1 VVWEHLYLLYWLYF
15 LIWYNNMKGI
25 KAFVKHLKEEAPKD
39 HILAYISNEEA
50 KLLKSRGGSG
60 KPYKYGILSFFASS
74 PGDTGGAGG
83 ADGAGGND
91 ASGGGGGGES
101 TPSPGDTGGAGG
113 VGPGSEPDQGSG
125 DTGPGGSPTAIG
137 PSHTGYSGLS
147 VMGNFG
153 ANIASNPLSALSPVG
168 TMVRSIHQT
177 NQFRSA
183 LGLRTPQAPMGTEG
197 DDDRQTPYTA
207 VTPSTASSS
216 LGSAPPSFFNL
227 SSQPVSSYS
236 FQPLGN
242 PYNYQN
248 PNLYRFNKGGIVDL
262 LVL

>member
-1 VVWEHLYLLYWLYF
+1 
-15 LIWYNNMKGI
+15 MKGI

-91 ASGGGGGGES
+91 AGGGG
-101 TPSPGDTGGAGG
+101 
-113 VGPGSEPDQGSG
+113 GSG
-125 DTGPGGSPTAIG
+125 DTGDMGSEAANAAATASGAASVGAGSVGPTDPGIATDTITSFGG
-137 PSHTGYSGLS
+137 NLS
-147 VMGNFG
+147 
-153 ANIASNPLSALSPVG
+153 ANVQSNPLMAAISPVG
-168 TMVRSIHQT
+168 TVARTAMQTAQARSMMGYA
-177 NQFRSA
+177 N
-183 LGLRTPQAPMGTEG
+183 PQAPMGGENDG
-197 DDDRQTPYTA
+197 SDQDKPYTA
-207 VTPSTASSS
+207 VTPSSTTSSS

-227 SSQPVSSYS
+227 SSQPVSSYT
-236 FQPLGN
+236 FQPLGD

-248 PNLYRFNKGGIVDL
+248 PNLYRFNQGGIVDIFSWYGQ
-262 LVL
+262 

>member
-1 VVWEHLYLLYWLYF
+1 
-15 LIWYNNMKGI
+15 MKGI

-91 ASGGGGGGES
+91 AGGGG
-101 TPSPGDTGGAGG
+101 
-113 VGPGSEPDQGSG
+113 GSG
-125 DTGPGGSPTAIG
+125 DTGDMGSEAANNAATNAANASVGIGGGPTDPGIATDTITSFSNNLA
-137 PSHTGYSGLS
+137 
-147 VMGNFG
+147 
-153 ANIASNPLSALSPVG
+153 ANIQSNPLMAAISPVG
-168 TMVRSIHQT
+168 TVARTAMQTAQARSM
-177 NQFRSA
+177 
-183 LGLRTPQAPMGTEG
+183 LGLNNPTTPQEEETSGS
-197 DDDRQTPYTA
+197 PYIA
-207 VTPSTASSS
+207 VTPSSTTSSS
-216 LGSAPPSFFNL
+216 LGSAPPSFNL
-227 SSQPVSSYS
+227 NSQPVSSYS

-262 LVL
+262 LML